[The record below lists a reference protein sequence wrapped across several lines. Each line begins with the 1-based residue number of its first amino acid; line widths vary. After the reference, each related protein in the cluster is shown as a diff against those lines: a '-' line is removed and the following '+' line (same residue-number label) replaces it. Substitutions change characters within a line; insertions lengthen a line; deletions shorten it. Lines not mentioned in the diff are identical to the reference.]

1 MGNVVDYVRREF
13 HGFAELPFGDVDSLV
28 LAELS
33 YMRLSGLVP
42 AFGEARSVATV
53 PIRELLRA
61 ESYDDM
67 FVSNSSDIN
76 EYRLALLRA
85 VFHIQGRL
93 CHLTRNGVSARC
105 VSASTRSV

>member
-61 ESYDDM
+61 ENYDDM

-85 VFHIQGRL
+85 VCESPRFRALRVGEYAERL
-93 CHLTRNGVSARC
+93 SEREQQ
-105 VSASTRSV
+105 

>member
-42 AFGEARSVATV
+42 AFGK
-53 PIRELLRA
+53 L
-61 ESYDDM
+61 
-67 FVSNSSDIN
+67 
-76 EYRLALLRA
+76 
-85 VFHIQGRL
+85 
-93 CHLTRNGVSARC
+93 
-105 VSASTRSV
+105 